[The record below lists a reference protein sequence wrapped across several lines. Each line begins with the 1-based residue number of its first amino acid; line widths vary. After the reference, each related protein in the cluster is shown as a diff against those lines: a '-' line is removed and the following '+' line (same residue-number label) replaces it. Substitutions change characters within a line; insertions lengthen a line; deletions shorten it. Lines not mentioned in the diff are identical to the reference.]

1 MNTSLLIISVI
12 LVSSVFLPFFLIDRT
27 GKSAAGHRKKQ
38 IKMAIAKDHLALT
51 EQEIWGNSFIGIDQ
65 QQKKLLFMKVE
76 DKDQLEKLID
86 LNNIK
91 DCKITTAHK
100 KSTVKNHKEML
111 LLKLDLEIHSLKG
124 NSIEILNFYDID
136 GPYKEDYEMIRA
148 EKWKAIINAH
158 VVKLQSPV
166 RAA

>member
-1 MNTSLLIISVI
+1 MNTSLLIVSII

-38 IKMAIAKDHLALT
+38 FKMAIAKNHLALT
-51 EQEIWGNSFIGIDQ
+51 DQEIWGNSFIGLDQ

-76 DKDQLEKLID
+76 DKDQWEKLID

-91 DCKITTAHK
+91 ECKINTVYK
-100 KSTVKNHKEML
+100 KSTAKNHHEMI
-111 LLKLDLEIHSLKG
+111 LLKLDLEIYSRKG
-124 NSIEILNFYDID
+124 NSVEVLNFFDID

-158 VVKLQSPV
+158 AVKLQSPV

>member
-1 MNTSLLIISVI
+1 MNTSLLIVSII
-12 LVSSVFLPFFLIDRT
+12 LVSSVFLPFYLIDRT

-38 IKMAIAKDHLALT
+38 FKMAIAKNHLALSD
-51 EQEIWGNSFIGIDQ
+51 QEIWGNSFIGIDR

-76 DKDQLEKLID
+76 DKDQWEKLID

-91 DCKITTAHK
+91 ECKITASYK
-100 KSTVKNHKEML
+100 KTTVKNHNDML
-111 LLKLDLEIHSLKG
+111 LLKLDLEIHAHKG
-124 NSIEILNFYDID
+124 NSLVVLNFFDID

-148 EKWKAIINAH
+148 EKWKGIINALA
-158 VVKLQSPV
+158 VKLHSPF